1 MQVHKATPSN
11 YSTGQTKKYN
21 ILYPAT
27 RDVPT
32 VFLRLLRKVTDK
44 VLKSPISDVYGETEG
59 EKILTSCFNSEREI
73 EVRV

>member
-1 MQVHKATPSN
+1 MQVHKAAPSN

-32 VFLRLLRKVTDK
+32 VLLGLLRKVTDK
-44 VLKSPISDVYGETEG
+44 VLKSPISDIYAEYGETEG
-59 EKILTSCFNSEREI
+59 EKTLLVLSLAKKWK
-73 EVRV
+73 

>member
-27 RDVPT
+27 RDVPI
-32 VFLRLLRKVTDK
+32 VFLRLLQKVTDK
-44 VLKSPISDVYGETEG
+44 SFEKSY
-59 EKILTSCFNSEREI
+59 
-73 EVRV
+73 